1 MLYVA
6 PWKTVT
12 TIVLIVLGLLLCIPN
27 FFTEEQRAQWPSW
40 VPQRTI
46 TLGLDLQGGVHT
58 MFEVDTAKVIKDR
71 MEQVLDQV
79 RTTLRNEKIG
89 YTNLGTTGTRA
100 EVTIREGGQ
109 FDNALTKL
117 KALAQPLGGG
127 LLGGGSG
134 TFDLLVQPVAGNKI
148 TLEMTEAAIRDRKI
162 DAVGRSIEIVRRRID
177 ALGTRE
183 ASIQRQGQDRIVV
196 QVPGERD
203 PERIKRIIG
212 VTAKMEFRLVD
223 VSMAAEEA
231 QQPGRMPPGSEV
243 LEADSATD
251 RDASGRASRYLVQK
265 RVMVSGDTL
274 VDAQPALDNRTGQW
288 VVNFKFNTIGAKRFG
303 EVTKENVGRPF
314 AIVLDSKVIS
324 APVIREPILGGS
336 GQISGNFN
344 AQSANDL
351 SVLLRAGAL
360 PAPLKVIEE
369 RTVGPDLGA
378 DSIAAGKL
386 AGLIGSLLVI
396 GFMVSAYGPY
406 GAVAIVGVAV
416 NVMLIFASLSL
427 FQATL
432 TLPGIAAIVLT
443 IGMAVDANVLIYER
457 VREEVRNG
465 RSAFAAMDQGFTKAS
480 ATIIDANVTHILA
493 VGFLFLMG
501 SGPVQAFAIVIG
513 IGILTTLFSAVLFV
527 RVLLVTWI
535 RRARPATLAV

>member
-6 PWKTVT
+6 PWKIAVT
-12 TIVLIVLGLLLCIPN
+12 AVVIALGALLCIPN
-27 FFTEEQRAQWPSW
+27 FFSEQQRAQWPSW
-40 VPQRTI
+40 IPQRTVS
-46 TLGLDLQGGVHT
+46 LGLDLQGGVHL
-58 MFEVDTAKVIKDR
+58 MFEVDTGKVIKDR

-89 YTNLGTTGTRA
+89 YTGIGASGTRA

-109 FDNALTKL
+109 FDTALAKL

-134 TFDLLVQPVAGNKI
+134 TFDLLVQPVAGGKI

-183 ASIQRQGQDRIVV
+183 ASIQRQGQERIVV

-203 PERIKRIIG
+203 PVRIKKVIG
-212 VTAKMEFRLVD
+212 TTAKMEFRLVD
-223 VSMAAEEA
+223 VSMVAEDA

-243 LEADSATD
+243 LESDSATD
-251 RDASGRASRYLVQK
+251 RDTSGRPNRYLVQK

-274 VDAQPALDNRTGQW
+274 IDAQPALDSRNGQW
-288 VVNFKFNTIGAKRFG
+288 VVNFKFNTVGAKRFG
-303 EVTKENVGRPF
+303 EVTKENVQRPF
-314 AIVLDSKVIS
+314 AIVLDNKVIS

-336 GQISGNFN
+336 GQISGNFT

-369 RTVGPDLGA
+369 RSVGPDLGA
-378 DSIAAGKL
+378 DSIAAGKI
-386 AGLIGSLLVI
+386 AGMIGALLVVA
-396 GFMVSAYGPY
+396 FMISAYGPY
-406 GAVAIVGVAV
+406 GAVAVLGVMV
-416 NVMLIFASLSL
+416 NVMLIFAALSV

-443 IGMAVDANVLIYER
+443 VGMAVDANVLIYER

-465 RSAFAAMDQGFTKAS
+465 RSAFASMDQGFTKAS
-480 ATIIDANVTHILA
+480 ATIIDANVTHFLA

-501 SGPVQAFAIVIG
+501 SGPVKGFAIVIG